1 MKRVLYN
8 VGVSLHGVTLLLTE
22 VPNIAIPVR
31 GVMVRYFY
39 RLRFQTL
46 PFLSDV
52 MVPYMPFSR
61 CEPQVP
67 ILNIT
72 QLLHFERWRK
82 ALPATVSVEMI
93 FCFWAGI
100 KVST

>member
-8 VGVSLHGVTLLLTE
+8 VGVSLHGVTLLLTD

-67 ILNIT
+67 ILNT
-72 QLLHFERWRK
+72 TPVAAF
-82 ALPATVSVEMI
+82 
-93 FCFWAGI
+93 
-100 KVST
+100 